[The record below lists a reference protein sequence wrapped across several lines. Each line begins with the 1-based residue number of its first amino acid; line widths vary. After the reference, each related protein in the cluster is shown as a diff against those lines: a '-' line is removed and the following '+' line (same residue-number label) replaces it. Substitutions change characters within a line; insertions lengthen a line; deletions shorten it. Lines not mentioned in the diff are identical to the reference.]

1 MEIVVIN
8 SIEDIKHFG
17 NLSVAHGFFDG
28 VHKAHQSLILEAVSY
43 AKENNLKS
51 AVVTFDKKYVEG
63 KTKLEYLQ
71 HLRLST
77 LSRKTEILMHLGV
90 EIMFILN
97 FEAFKDLD
105 ANSYIKNIIERI
117 GTKYF
122 VMGKDN
128 RFGASG
134 FGNSDNIISMIDSSV
149 KVAVIDLLCENCD
162 KISTSIIKRMFS
174 THVIEDINAQLGY
187 FYKLNGKVVRGHQVG
202 RTIGFPTANMNVT
215 DEMLIPKKGVYATI
229 VKYNG
234 VIYYAMTNVGYNPTV
249 DFRKSLIVETHI
261 FNFELEIYEEDIDL
275 YFIKKIREEEK
286 FENIDCLVEQIK
298 KDQITTMQIHECV
311 DLDKII

>member
-8 SIEDIKHFG
+8 SIEDIKYFG
-17 NLSVAHGFFDG
+17 DLSVAHGFFDG
-28 VHKAHQSLILEAVSY
+28 VHKAHQSLIKDAVNY
-43 AKENNLKS
+43 AKHNKLKS

-97 FEAFKDLD
+97 FEVFKDLEAQD
-105 ANSYIKNIIERI
+105 YLKTIIEKI

-128 RFGASG
+128 RFGEG
-134 FGNSDNIISMIDSSV
+134 GLGNSGNITAMISNDITV
-149 KVAVIDLLCENCD
+149 KVVDLVCEDCE

-174 THVIEDINAQLGY
+174 SHLIEEINLQLGY
-187 FYKLNGKVVRGHQVG
+187 YYKLNGQVVRGHQVG
-202 RTIGFPTANMNVT
+202 RTIGFPTANINVT
-215 DEMLIPKKGVYATI
+215 DEMLIPRTGVYATV

-234 VIYYAMTNVGYNPTV
+234 VVYYAMTNVGFNPTV
-249 DFRKSLIVETHI
+249 DFRNSLIVETHI
-261 FNFELEIYEEDIDL
+261 FDFELEIYDENIDL
-275 YFIKKIREEEK
+275 YFVKKIREEQK
-286 FENIDCLVEQIK
+286 FASIDLLVEQIK
-298 KDQITTMQIHECV
+298 DDQVAAKQIHQNI
-311 DLDKII
+311 DLKMII